1 MGVFEMVVAIVA
13 VVVIGKLI
21 KTKIEAKSGY
31 YEDTYGDRKILPNSD
46 AEELRD
52 EVKYLKERVQVLE
65 KIATDDRGGR
75 GLANEIEK
83 LRDR

>member
-1 MGVFEMVVAIVA
+1 MNPFEMVVAIIIVIT
-13 VVVIGKLI
+13 IGKVMN
-21 KTKIEAKSGY
+21 TKLQASKGIA
-31 YEDTYGDRKILPNSD
+31 EDRDGNPIMLSD
-46 AEELRD
+46 PDSARLQE

-75 GLANEIEK
+75 ELANEIEK